1 MNLTQLLHAIKD
13 MSSRGPQELVQLLQQ
28 LKVSED
34 SLRSQSQKVL
44 EALPHLDPARESL
57 GCLFFLHIVG
67 NIGMPDHGSHQFLV
81 AATRFL
87 STCDVEQIRLAPD
100 KFVALCRQV
109 RDHAVALRSPKLAV
123 SPLKDGLQKLAP
135 SPEHVT
141 PIHADFAFSCLQAK
155 HYNAAAS
162 VLEQTILDVEPAK
175 TSMKP
180 TDLLLYCYY
189 GGMIH
194 IGRRKYPEALHMFV
208 QGLTAPTFVVNAIT
222 IATYKKYALVSL
234 IHSGSVTALP
244 KFTPSS
250 VSRFI
255 KSEAQSY
262 IDLASAYSSKKQQ
275 DLPSAIEKHQAR
287 FLEDGNMGLVKLVLA
302 GRTKRAIQKLT
313 QTFLT
318 LSLADIAQQVGL
330 KTATEA
336 ESHILRM
343 VGAGEIFA
351 EIDASAGMVRFL
363 EDPEQYTST
372 SAVQHLN
379 ATIQASFALAE
390 KLQSIN
396 RQVSLDPAY
405 VSKLYA
411 KDKGDRFPEDPSD
424 FDAEPQSL
432 AYSFQDG

>member
-1 MNLTQLLHAIKD
+1 MNLSQLLHAIKD

-34 SLRSQSQKVL
+34 SLRNQSQKVV
-44 EALPHLDPARESL
+44 EALTHLDPARESL
-57 GCLFFLHIVG
+57 GCLFFLHIMG
-67 NIGMPDHGSHQFLV
+67 NIGMPDHGSQQFLA

-109 RDHAVALRSPKLAV
+109 RDHAVALGSPKLAV

-135 SPEHVT
+135 TPEHVT
-141 PIHADFAFSCLQAK
+141 PIHADFALSCLQAK
-155 HYNAAAS
+155 HYNAAAL
-162 VLEQTILDVEPAK
+162 VLDQTILDVEPAK

-250 VSRFI
+250 VTRFI

-262 IDLASAYSSKKQQ
+262 VDLASAYSSKKQQ

-287 FLEDGNMGLVKLVLA
+287 FSEDGNMGLVKLVLA

-330 KTATEA
+330 ETATEA
-336 ESHILRM
+336 EGHILRM
-343 VGAGEIFA
+343 VDAGEIFA

-396 RQVSLDPAY
+396 AQVSLDPAY

-411 KDKGDRFPEDPSD
+411 KDKGDRFPDDPSD